1 MCVGREWQWWEIG
14 YIKGGDLIGK
24 CVKGKEAQVFTAER
38 ELQVGGGEHGNQ
50 SCAAGLKLGVS
61 VCTHGFPY
69 CVQKIEM

>member
-38 ELQVGGGEHGNQ
+38 ELQVAGE
-50 SCAAGLKLGVS
+50 STEISPVLLG
-61 VCTHGFPY
+61 
-69 CVQKIEM
+69 